1 VGLHS
6 LHIDFGDLLLRL
18 LDHCLEIN
26 INDFNSKGI
35 SSWPFSALNNDNLNP
50 NNMKNWN

>member
-1 VGLHS
+1 MGLHS
-6 LHIDFGDLLLRL
+6 LHVDFGDLLLRL

-35 SSWPFSALNNDNLNP
+35 SSWPFSALNNDI
-50 NNMKNWN
+50 